1 MDLAAGTLSATEK
14 KPYGGLTDYGV
25 TEEEG
30 MRQSTIHHPA
40 FESAAP
46 HLQHIWLRAH
56 TCKRSKHEPEHDTRS
71 RALPHTHTR
80 VHTLDKER
88 AIMMLLLSQRRADS
102 PRCACCD

>member
-80 VHTLDKER
+80 AHTRQR
-88 AIMMLLLSQRRADS
+88 ASYNDALTQSAPSRFSSLCLL
-102 PRCACCD
+102 